1 MTLIDDRIKTYLPTT
16 PEHMNTAI
24 ENNPRFWA
32 DNQERLQR
40 RFEAWLE
47 VPLQK
52 GIAGAAR

>member
-1 MTLIDDRIKTYLPTT
+1 MK
-16 PEHMNTAI
+16 TAI
-24 ENNPRFWA
+24 GNNARFWA
-32 DNQERLQR
+32 DNQEHLQR